1 MSVWQGKKIGQ
12 SFVLVGAM
20 ENNYSWIDYAPGRET
35 GTGQDS
41 ESGRDAGLLDSYS
54 RTITGVVG
62 QVAEAVVHIQVQKP
76 VSERLAVP
84 GERRPGGQRAPGGGR
99 QPGNELVPKGE
110 PKLAPGSGSGFIIS
124 TDGFVVTNNHV
135 IENAREIRVSLAD
148 GRTVNAELKGAD
160 PSTDIAVLKIDV
172 SGLKALVFANSEKLQ
187 PGQIAIAIGNP
198 LGLQHTVTAGV
209 VSALGRTLRANNG
222 RLIDDIIQT
231 DASLNPGNSGGPLVN
246 SLGQVIGVNT
256 ATILSA
262 QGLCFAV
269 SANVAAFVAGKLIME
284 GRVKRA
290 YLGIAGQVVN
300 LTGRMVAANRLEKNT
315 GVYVYEV
322 VADQPSYN
330 NEIHTGDIIVTCN
343 GKAVGT
349 VDELHKMLS
358 AEVIGRSIE
367 LEVLRNG
374 RKAVLHAIPGEMR

>member
-1 MSVWQGKKIGQ
+1 
-12 SFVLVGAM
+12 M
-20 ENNYSWIDYAPGRET
+20 ERNYSWMEYAPT
-35 GTGQDS
+35 
-41 ESGRDAGLLDSYS
+41 RDAELLDSYS

-76 VSERLAVP
+76 VSEGRGREGQQGRDRGQGRDP
-84 GERRPGGQRAPGGGR
+84 RRDQGR
-99 QPGNELVPKGE
+99 E
-110 PKLAPGSGSGFIIS
+110 PQQKLMPASGSGFIIS

-135 IENAREIRVSLAD
+135 IEMAQDIKVSLAD

-172 SGLKALVFANSEKLQ
+172 TGLKALSFADSEKLQ

-256 ATILSA
+256 ATISNA

-269 SANVAAFVAGKLIME
+269 SSNLAAFVAGKLIID

-300 LTGRMVAANRLEKNT
+300 LTGRMVAANRLDKNT

-322 VADQPSYN
+322 VADQPAYN
-330 NEIHTGDIIVTCN
+330 NEILTGDIIVSFN
-343 GKAVGT
+343 GRPVGT
-349 VDELHKMLS
+349 VDELHQLMN
-358 AEVIGRSIE
+358 ADVIGRAVE

-374 RKAVLHAIPGEMR
+374 RKIALKVIPGEMK

>member
-1 MSVWQGKKIGQ
+1 
-12 SFVLVGAM
+12 M
-20 ENNYSWIDYAPGRET
+20 EYAPA
-35 GTGQDS
+35 
-41 ESGRDAGLLDSYS
+41 RDAELLDSYS

-62 QVAEAVVHIQVQKP
+62 QVAESVVHIQVQKP
-76 VSERLAVP
+76 VSEGR
-84 GERRPGGQRAPGGGR
+84 GREQGGR
-99 QPGNELVPKGE
+99 DPRREQGRE
-110 PKLAPGSGSGFIIS
+110 PQQRLMPASGSGFIIS

-135 IENAREIRVSLAD
+135 IEMAEDIKVSLAD
-148 GRTVNAELKGAD
+148 GRTVNAELKGTD

-172 SGLKALVFANSEKLQ
+172 TGLKALSFADSENLQ

-256 ATILSA
+256 ATISSA

-269 SANVAAFVAGKLIME
+269 SSNLAAFVAGKLIID

-300 LTGRMVAANRLEKNT
+300 LTGRMVAANRLDKNT

-322 VADQPSYN
+322 VADQPAYN
-330 NEIHTGDIIVTCN
+330 NEILTGDIIVSFN
-343 GKAVGT
+343 GKPVGT
-349 VDELHKMLS
+349 VDELHQLLN
-358 AEVIGRSIE
+358 AEVIGRAVE
-367 LEVLRNG
+367 LDVLRNG
-374 RKAVLHAIPGEMR
+374 RKTGLKVIPGEMK

>member
-1 MSVWQGKKIGQ
+1 
-12 SFVLVGAM
+12 M
-20 ENNYSWIDYAPGRET
+20 ENNYSLIDYAPRHYH
-35 GTGQDS
+35 
-41 ESGRDAGLLDSYS
+41 DAELLDSYS

-76 VSERLAVP
+76 ADESRS
-84 GERRPGGQRAPGGGR
+84 
-99 QPGNELVPKGE
+99 KG
-110 PKLAPGSGSGFIIS
+110 PKLALVPASGSGFIIS

-135 IENAREIRVSLAD
+135 IEQARDIRVSLAD

-160 PSTDIAVLKIDV
+160 PSTDIAILKIDV
-172 SGLKALVFANSEKLQ
+172 TGLKALSFADSETLQ

-209 VSALGRTLRANNG
+209 VSALGRTLRASNG

-256 ATILSA
+256 ATIASA

-269 SANVAAFVAGKLIME
+269 SSNLAAFVAGKLIME

-290 YLGIAGQVVN
+290 YLGIAGQLVN
-300 LTGRMVAANRLEKNT
+300 LTGRMIAANKLEKQT
-315 GVYVYEV
+315 GVYVFEV
-322 VADQPSYN
+322 VPDQPVPEPLEAARPSGQTSDVSRGWASFSGQPGTGIYN
-330 NEIHTGDIIVTCN
+330 NEIKTGDIIVSFN
-343 GKAVGT
+343 GHPVGT
-349 VDELHKMLS
+349 VDELHQQLS
-358 AEVIGRSIE
+358 AQVIGLSMFMD
-367 LEVLRNG
+367 VLRDG
-374 RKAVLHAIPGEMR
+374 HKKTLRVIPGEMK